1 MKGVDFVETNL
12 NNLSKIIRPEAVGR
26 SDSKSDKKASFSSFK
41 IEHSF
46 TPETKSSIN

>member
-12 NNLSKIIRPEAVGR
+12 NNLSKIIRPEALNR
-26 SDSKSDKKASFSSFK
+26 SDGKSDKKVPYSGFK

-46 TPETKSSIN
+46 TPESKSSIN